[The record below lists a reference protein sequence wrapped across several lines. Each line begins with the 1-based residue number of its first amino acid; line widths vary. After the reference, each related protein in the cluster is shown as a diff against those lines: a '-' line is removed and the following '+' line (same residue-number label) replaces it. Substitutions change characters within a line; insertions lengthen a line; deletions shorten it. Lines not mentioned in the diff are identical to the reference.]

1 MKIDLVL
8 TTNNKKYLWYVI
20 TFVIIISVVGITI
33 KIYSIGEE
41 NIKTSIL
48 ENQVEI
54 QEIITTS
61 ISKNISSELELI
73 IFELDILSQSAE
85 FQNDL
90 GTVESS
96 QLMAQTFNRINSI
109 SPTSQILAIDENFKV
124 LSQVSQ
130 SHNSLVGSTVKGLS
144 ELMGSEENIAVLGPQ
159 ILSINTLLYDEPEI
173 AVTFPIIDEQ
183 TKSSVGLL
191 LITFASSEFFER
203 HGNIYDVESRFLMV
217 MDENHILLI
226 HPNMEN
232 VGKDFFGNEIQTD
245 ISQNS
250 LLNSHISDILQGDL
264 STIIFTMD
272 DDIGERINS
281 GISVTVNGKNEF
293 VFAVVTPTHSINKE
307 VDETIFFTKI
317 QTIFLLLLVTSVL
330 LIFLVKRSQ
339 SFKKEK
345 LSVIGQLSSNIAH
358 DIRNPLGTIKNSG
371 VIIGK
376 ENKNSN
382 EIISRELNRINI
394 SVRRISHQVEEV
406 LNYVRTTPMI
416 LKSHSIN
423 QTLQEA
429 IDTLDIPQN
438 ISINIPKNDITIKF
452 DHEKILIVFINII
465 LNAIQSI
472 GNKNGII
479 TITTSETSSDV
490 TLEFENSGP
499 NISSNDLKH
508 IFDTLFTTK
517 LEGTGLGLS
526 SCKNIIEQHNGEIYA
541 TSDPVTFSIKLPRG
555 DSSDD

>member
-20 TFVIIISVVGITI
+20 TFVIIISVVGVTI

-250 LLNSHISDILQGDL
+250 LLNSHISDILQGNL

-358 DIRNPLGTIKNSG
+358 DIRNPLGAIKNSG
-371 VIIGK
+371 VIIDK

-382 EIISRELNRINI
+382 EIISRELKRINI

-472 GNKNGII
+472 GDKNGII
-479 TITTSETSSDV
+479 TITTSETSSDI

>member
-1 MKIDLVL
+1 VKIDLVL

-73 IFELDILSQSAE
+73 IFELDILSQSTE

-250 LLNSHISDILQGDL
+250 LLNSHISDILQGSL

-317 QTIFLLLLVTSVL
+317 QTIFLSLLVTSVL

-358 DIRNPLGTIKNSG
+358 DIRNPLGTIKNAG
-371 VIIGK
+371 VIIDK

-382 EIISRELNRINI
+382 EIISRELKRINI

-416 LKSHSIN
+416 LKSYSIN

-465 LNAIQSI
+465 LNALQSI
-472 GNKNGII
+472 GDKNGII

-526 SCKNIIEQHNGEIYA
+526 SCKNIVEQHNGEIYA
-541 TSDPVTFSIKLPRG
+541 TSDPVKFSIKLPRG

>member
-20 TFVIIISVVGITI
+20 TFVIIISVVGVTI

-144 ELMGSEENIAVLGPQ
+144 ELMGSEESITVLGPQ

-358 DIRNPLGTIKNSG
+358 DIRNPLGAIKNSG
-371 VIIGK
+371 VIIDK

-382 EIISRELNRINI
+382 EIISRELKRINI

-472 GNKNGII
+472 GDKNGII
-479 TITTSETSSDV
+479 TITTSETSSDI

>member
-1 MKIDLVL
+1 VKIDLVL

-20 TFVIIISVVGITI
+20 TFVIIISVVGVTI

-358 DIRNPLGTIKNSG
+358 DIRNPLGAIKNSG
-371 VIIGK
+371 VIIDK

-382 EIISRELNRINI
+382 EIISRELKRINI

-472 GNKNGII
+472 GDKNGII

>member
-1 MKIDLVL
+1 VKIDLVL

-358 DIRNPLGTIKNSG
+358 DIRNPLGAIKNSG
-371 VIIGK
+371 VIIDK

-382 EIISRELNRINI
+382 EIISRELKRINI

-438 ISINIPKNDITIKF
+438 ISINIPKNDVTIKF

-472 GNKNGII
+472 GDKNGII
-479 TITTSETSSDV
+479 TITTSETSSDI

>member
-250 LLNSHISDILQGDL
+250 LLNSHISDILQGSL

-358 DIRNPLGTIKNSG
+358 DIRNPLGAIKNSG
-371 VIIGK
+371 VIIDK

-382 EIISRELNRINI
+382 EIISRELKRINI

-472 GNKNGII
+472 GDKNGII
-479 TITTSETSSDV
+479 TITTSETSSDI

>member
-250 LLNSHISDILQGDL
+250 LLNSHISDILQGNL

-358 DIRNPLGTIKNSG
+358 DIRNPLGTIKNAG

-472 GNKNGII
+472 GDKNGII
-479 TITTSETSSDV
+479 TITTSETSSDI

>member
-358 DIRNPLGTIKNSG
+358 DIRNPLGAIKNSG
-371 VIIGK
+371 VIIDK

-382 EIISRELNRINI
+382 EIISRELKRINI

-465 LNAIQSI
+465 LNALQSI
-472 GNKNGII
+472 GDKNGII

>member
-20 TFVIIISVVGITI
+20 TFVIIIAVVGITI

-73 IFELDILSQSAE
+73 IFELDILSKSIE
-85 FQNDL
+85 LQNDL

-130 SHNSLVGSTVKGLS
+130 SHNSLIGSTVKGLS
-144 ELMGSEENIAVLGPQ
+144 ELMGSEENITVLGPQ

-250 LLNSHISDILQGDL
+250 LLNSHISDILQGSL

-358 DIRNPLGTIKNSG
+358 DIRNPLGAIKNSG
-371 VIIGK
+371 VIIDK
-376 ENKNSN
+376 ENKDDN
-382 EIISRELNRINI
+382 EIISRELKRINI

-438 ISINIPKNDITIKF
+438 ISINIPKNDIIIKF

-472 GNKNGII
+472 GGKNGII
-479 TITTSETSSDV
+479 TITTSETSSDI
-490 TLEFENSGP
+490 TIEFENSGP

-526 SCKNIIEQHNGEIYA
+526 SCKNIVEQHNGEIYA
-541 TSDPVTFSIKLPRG
+541 TSNPVIFSIKLPHG

>member
-20 TFVIIISVVGITI
+20 TFVIIISVVGVTI

-250 LLNSHISDILQGDL
+250 LLNSHISDILQGNL

-371 VIIGK
+371 VIIDK

-382 EIISRELNRINI
+382 EIISRELKRINI

-472 GNKNGII
+472 GDKNGII
-479 TITTSETSSDV
+479 TITTSETSSDI